1 MSTNLITALKTGKG
15 NNVKLSRQA
24 LEKATKTIKRHSTQ
38 LPQPEEGKEPIAYE
52 YGALDA
58 GGRLALIADN
68 FREMLDARPGATA
81 VKIARANL
89 QDLIERLK
97 SCATE
102 LADKAQSDIQG
113 VAEMFQNILTPPV
126 EEPKAEKKS
135 KKSAKKSSEPAEAPG
150 I

>member
-1 MSTNLITALKTGKG
+1 MSANLITALKTGKG
-15 NNVKLSRQA
+15 NNVKLSRTA
-24 LEKATKTIKRHSTQ
+24 LEKATKTIKRHSTP

-52 YGALDA
+52 YGALDT
-58 GGRLALIADN
+58 GRRLALIADG

-97 SCATE
+97 ACATE
-102 LADKAQSDIQG
+102 LADKAQADIQG
-113 VAEMFQNILTPPV
+113 VAEMFQNILTPPA
-126 EEPKAEKKS
+126 EPKPEGKGKK
-135 KKSAKKSSEPAEAPG
+135 AKKTSAEAPG